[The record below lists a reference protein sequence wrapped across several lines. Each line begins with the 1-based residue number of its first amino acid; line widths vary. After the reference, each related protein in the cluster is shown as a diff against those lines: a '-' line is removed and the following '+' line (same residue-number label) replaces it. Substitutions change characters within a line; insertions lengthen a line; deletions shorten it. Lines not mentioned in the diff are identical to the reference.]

1 MTFLLK
7 VVIFRF
13 HVCFRGGVYQ
23 TSLFQKISHPP
34 KSFIRSASLAEWILF
49 KTSFSLDSPIHH
61 STPRSL
67 RMLAPEKTMLGRTL
81 SFPFW
86 RFGQFSGANCYSL
99 RGGGVALNNGPHD
112 KNCMALRPWP
122 QFHFCQGPFCLGFPG
137 RGWKQREEDGNPR
150 VFSQQP

>member
-13 HVCFRGGVYQ
+13 HVSFRGEVYQ

-61 STPRSL
+61 RTPRSL

-99 RGGGVALNNGPHD
+99 RGGGGSTQQWPTRQELHGPEAVASIPL
-112 KNCMALRPWP
+112 LSRSV
-122 QFHFCQGPFCLGFPG
+122 LPG
-137 RGWKQREEDGNPR
+137 IPRKGLETTGGGWK
-150 VFSQQP
+150 S